1 MENTPPAK
9 FQNPLA
15 YLKLF
20 FRRKWLF
27 IGPLF
32 AGTVLGVSLAF
43 IMPPMY
49 ESKAVI
55 LVEEQRTINPLIQDL
70 AVSTSFAQR
79 LQAIREEILSW
90 NNLADLVKKLGL
102 DKKVDSASAYED
114 LIADLR
120 KKIIVQM
127 NVQNLIQ
134 ISYRNQNP
142 DQTYQ
147 VVKTLSDA
155 FIEENLKTVTKETD
169 VAIDFLKEQLQVYKR
184 KMKESE
190 VSDLQDQ
197 LNRLMIDSTEDHPL
211 VKELKSKLDA
221 ARKEMDSGEYKVAEG
236 DKPVTTQMRQ
246 ALKAEL
252 DRMTGQEAIG
262 AGAAVIPG
270 AAAIAPD
277 AGTDPNTTL
286 YKMFIMD
293 KLDSSMARDI
303 RVNEQI
309 YNMLLQRL
317 ETAKI
322 TQRLEASKQGTK
334 YNVVDP
340 ARMPLRPVKPKA
352 LMVFIGIFLGAAAGV
367 GLIFM
372 REFMDQSYL
381 DIEDAK
387 LGLSLPILG
396 AISRIT
402 THEEIA
408 KERNKQTMWIFSS
421 ATIGMFVIVLAMLYH
436 FLKK

>member
-1 MENTPPAK
+1 MENTPQNK
-9 FQNPLA
+9 FQNPMA

-27 IGPLF
+27 ISPLF
-32 AGTVLGVSLAF
+32 AGAVLGISAAL
-43 IMPPMY
+43 IMPPTY

-79 LQAIREEILSW
+79 LQSIREQILSW
-90 NNLADLVKKLGL
+90 NNLSDLIKKLNL
-102 DKKVDSASAYED
+102 DKQVNNALEYEE
-114 LIADLR
+114 LVAELR
-120 KKIIVQM
+120 KKIVVQM
-127 NVQNLIQ
+127 SQQNLIQ
-134 ISYRNQNP
+134 ISYRNEDPQ
-142 DQTYQ
+142 QAYQ
-147 VVKTLSDA
+147 CVKILSDA
-155 FIEENLKTVTKETD
+155 FIEENLKSVTRETD

-184 KMKESE
+184 KIKESE

-197 LNRLMIDSTEDHPL
+197 LNRLSVDATDEHPM
-211 VKELKSKLDA
+211 VKDLRAQLDA
-221 ARKEMDSGEYKVAEG
+221 ATRELESGEYKVAGTE
-236 DKPVTTQMRQ
+236 KPMTEQVRQ
-246 ALKAEL
+246 TLRMEL
-252 DRMTGQEAIG
+252 DRVTGHQSGLGTAMPG
-262 AGAAVIPG
+262 VPAVM
-270 AAAIAPD
+270 PD
-277 AGTDPNTTL
+277 VPADPNTTL
-286 YKMFIMD
+286 FKMFLMD
-293 KLDSSMARDI
+293 QLDSSMARDI

-334 YNVVDP
+334 YNIVDP
-340 ARMPLRPVKPKA
+340 PRVPLKPVKPRMLVA
-352 LMVFIGIFLGAAAGV
+352 IIGIFLGGAAGV

-387 LGLSLPILG
+387 VGLELPILG

-402 THEEIA
+402 THDEIA
-408 KERNKQTMWIFSS
+408 KERNKQTFWIFTS
-421 ATIGMFVIVLAMLYH
+421 ATVGMFIIVLSMLYYY
-436 FLKK
+436 LQK

>member
-1 MENTPPAK
+1 M
-9 FQNPLA
+9 A

-27 IGPLF
+27 IAPLF
-32 AGTVLGVSLAF
+32 AGVVLGISAAL
-43 IMPPMY
+43 IMPPTY

-79 LQAIREEILSW
+79 LQSIREQILSW
-90 NNLADLVKKLGL
+90 NNLSDLIKKLNL
-102 DKKVDSASAYED
+102 DKQVNNALEYEE
-114 LIADLR
+114 LVAELR
-120 KKIIVQM
+120 KKIVVQM
-127 NVQNLIQ
+127 SQQNLIQ
-134 ISYRNQNP
+134 ISYRNEDPQ
-142 DQTYQ
+142 QAYQ
-147 VVKTLSDA
+147 CVKILSDS
-155 FIEENLKTVTKETD
+155 FIEENLRTVTRETD

-184 KMKESE
+184 KIKESE

-197 LNRLMIDSTEDHPL
+197 LNRLSVDSTEEHPM
-211 VKELKSKLDA
+211 VKELRAKLDA
-221 ARKEMDSGEYKVAEG
+221 ASRELESGEYEVAATE
-236 DKPVTTQMRQ
+236 KPMTEQVKQ
-246 ALKAEL
+246 ALKQEL
-252 DRMTGQEAIG
+252 DRITGQEAG
-262 AGAAVIPG
+262 VSAGI
-270 AAAIAPD
+270 
-277 AGTDPNTTL
+277 AGTAMPEAVSDPNTTL
-286 YKMFIMD
+286 FKMFLMD

-303 RVNEQI
+303 EVNEEI

-334 YNVVDP
+334 YNIVDP
-340 ARMPLRPVKPKA
+340 PRVPLKPTKPRMLIA
-352 LMVFIGIFLGAAAGV
+352 IIGIFLGGAAGV

-387 LGLSLPILG
+387 VGLELPILG

-402 THEEIA
+402 THDEIA
-408 KERNKQTMWIFSS
+408 KERNKQTFWIFTS
-421 ATIGMFVIVLAMLYH
+421 ATVGMFIVVLAMLYYY
-436 FLKK
+436 LQK

>member
-1 MENTPPAK
+1 M
-9 FQNPLA
+9 A

-32 AGTVLGVSLAF
+32 AGVVLGISSAL
-43 IMPPMY
+43 IMPPVY

-79 LQAIREEILSW
+79 LQSIREQILSW
-90 NNLADLVKKLGL
+90 NNLSDLIKKLGL
-102 DKKVDSASAYED
+102 DKKVNNALEYEE
-114 LIADLR
+114 LVAELR
-120 KKIIVQM
+120 KKIVVQM
-127 NVQNLIQ
+127 SAQNLIQ
-134 ISYRNQNP
+134 ISYRNEDP
-142 DQTYQ
+142 HQTYQ
-147 VVKTLSDA
+147 CVKILSDS
-155 FIEENLKTVTKETD
+155 FIEENLRTVTRETD

-184 KMKESE
+184 KIKESE

-197 LNRLMIDSTEDHPL
+197 LNRLSVDSTEEHPM
-211 VKELKSKLDA
+211 VKELRAKLDA
-221 ARKEMDSGEYKVAEG
+221 ASKELETGEYKVAAAE
-236 DKPVTTQMRQ
+236 KPMTEQVKQ
-246 ALKAEL
+246 ALKQEL
-252 DRMTGQEAIG
+252 DRITGQETGVAASI
-262 AGAAVIPG
+262 AGVSTAMPETAA
-270 AAAIAPD
+270 
-277 AGTDPNTTL
+277 DPNTTL
-286 YKMFIMD
+286 FKMFLMD
-293 KLDSSMARDI
+293 KLDSSMARDME
-303 RVNEQI
+303 VNEEI

-334 YNVVDP
+334 YNIVDP
-340 ARMPLRPVKPKA
+340 PRVPLKPVKPRGLIA
-352 LMVFIGIFLGAAAGV
+352 IIGIFLGGAAGV

-387 LGLSLPILG
+387 LGLDLPILG

-408 KERNKQTMWIFSS
+408 KERNRQTFWIFTS
-421 ATIGMFVIVLAMLYH
+421 ATVGMFIIVLSMLY
-436 FLKK
+436 FYLKK

>member
-1 MENTPPAK
+1 MENTTMNK
-9 FQNPLA
+9 FQNPIA

-32 AGTVLGVSLAF
+32 AGAVLGISASLV
-43 IMPPMY
+43 MPPVY

-79 LQAIREEILSW
+79 LQSIREQILSW
-90 NNLADLVKKLGL
+90 NNLSDLIKKLNL
-102 DKKVDSASAYED
+102 DKKVNNALEYEE
-114 LIADLR
+114 LVAELR

-127 NVQNLIQ
+127 SQQNLIQ
-134 ISYRNQNP
+134 ISYRNEDPQ
-142 DQTYQ
+142 QAYQ
-147 VVKTLSDA
+147 CVKILSDS
-155 FIEENLKTVTKETD
+155 FIEENLKIVTRETD

-184 KMKESE
+184 KIKESE
-190 VSDLQDQ
+190 ISELQNQ
-197 LNRLMIDSTEDHPL
+197 LNQLTVDSTEAHPM
-211 VKELKSKLDA
+211 VKEIRAKLDA
-221 ARKEMDSGEYKVAEG
+221 ATRELESGEYKV
-236 DKPVTTQMRQ
+236 VTQPSPMTDQVRQ
-246 ALKAEL
+246 ALQQEL
-252 DRMTGQEAIG
+252 TRITGQDSVSPAAMAG
-262 AGAAVIPG
+262 AGASAS
-270 AAAIAPD
+270 D
-277 AGTDPNTTL
+277 ANADPNTTL
-286 YKMFIMD
+286 FKMFLMD
-293 KLDSSMARDI
+293 QLDSSMARDM

-322 TQRLEASKQGTK
+322 TQRLEASKQGTR
-334 YNVVDP
+334 YNIVDP
-340 ARMPLRPVKPKA
+340 PRMPLKPVKPRI
-352 LMVFIGIFLGAAAGV
+352 LIFVIGIFLGGAAGV
-367 GLIFM
+367 GLVFM

-387 LGLSLPILG
+387 AGLSLPVLG

-408 KERNKQTMWIFSS
+408 KERNKQTFWIFTS
-421 ATIGMFVIVLAMLYH
+421 ATVGMFIIVLSMLYYY
-436 FLKK
+436 LQK

>member
-1 MENTPPAK
+1 MENQTNSK
-9 FQNPLA
+9 FQNPLS

-32 AGTVLGVSLAF
+32 AGLVFGIAASFVSNPA
-43 IMPPMY
+43 Y

-90 NNLADLVKKLGL
+90 NNLADLVKKLNL
-102 DKKVDSASAYED
+102 DSKVQNAADYEG
-114 LIADLR
+114 LIAELR
-120 KKIIVQM
+120 KKIVVQM
-127 NVQNLIQ
+127 NAQNLIQ
-134 ISYRNQNP
+134 ISYRNSDPQR
-142 DQTYQ
+142 TYL
-147 VVKTLSDA
+147 VVKTLTDL
-155 FIEENLKTVTKETD
+155 FIETNLKTVTKETD
-169 VAIDFLKEQLQVYKR
+169 VAIDFLSEQLQVYKR
-184 KMKESE
+184 KIKESE

-197 LNRLMIDSTEDHPL
+197 LNRLAVDSTEEHPL
-211 VKELKSKLDA
+211 VKELRAKLDA
-221 ARKEMDSGEYKVAEG
+221 AKKELDSGEYKVA
-236 DKPVTTQMRQ
+236 DSQKPITTQMRQ
-246 ALKAEL
+246 ALKQEL
-252 DRMTGQEAIG
+252 DKITTQESVP
-262 AGAAVIPG
+262 GAASSGVAAMIPG
-270 AAAIAPD
+270 ADPSQ
-277 AGTDPNTTL
+277 DPNATL
-286 YKMFIMD
+286 YKMFLMD

-334 YNVVDP
+334 YNIVDP
-340 ARMPLRPVKPKA
+340 PRLPLKPVKPRA
-352 LMVFIGIFLGAAAGV
+352 LLAFIGIFLGAAAGV

-387 LGLSLPILG
+387 AGLDLPILG

-402 THEEIA
+402 THEEILN
-408 KERNKQTMWIFSS
+408 ERKRQAFIIFVSVVS
-421 ATIGMFVIVLAMLYH
+421 GAAVIVMSMMYYL
-436 FLKK
+436 LKR

>member
-1 MENTPPAK
+1 M
-9 FQNPLA
+9 A

-32 AGTVLGVSLAF
+32 AGVVLGISAALIV
-43 IMPPMY
+43 PPTY

-79 LQAIREEILSW
+79 LQSIREQILSW
-90 NNLADLVKKLGL
+90 NNLSDLIKKLNL
-102 DKKVDSASAYED
+102 DKQVNNALEYEE
-114 LIADLR
+114 LVAELR
-120 KKIIVQM
+120 KKIVVQM
-127 NVQNLIQ
+127 SQQNLIQ
-134 ISYRNQNP
+134 ISYRNEDPQ
-142 DQTYQ
+142 QAYQ
-147 VVKTLSDA
+147 CVKILSDS
-155 FIEENLKTVTKETD
+155 FIEENLRTVTRETD

-184 KMKESE
+184 KIKESE
-190 VSDLQDQ
+190 VSELQDQ
-197 LNRLMIDSTEDHPL
+197 LSRLSVDSTEEHPM
-211 VKELKSKLDA
+211 VKELRAKLDA
-221 ARKEMDSGEYKVAEG
+221 ASKELESGEYEVAATE
-236 DKPVTTQMRQ
+236 KPMTEQVKQ
-246 ALKAEL
+246 ALKQEL
-252 DRMTGQEAIG
+252 ARITGQEAG
-262 AGAAVIPG
+262 VSAGI
-270 AAAIAPD
+270 
-277 AGTDPNTTL
+277 AGTAMPETESDPNTTL
-286 YKMFIMD
+286 FKMFLMD

-303 RVNEQI
+303 EVNEEI

-334 YNVVDP
+334 YNIVDP
-340 ARMPLRPVKPKA
+340 PRVPLKPTKPRMLIA
-352 LMVFIGIFLGAAAGV
+352 IIGIFLGGAAGV

-387 LGLSLPILG
+387 VGLDLPILG

-402 THEEIA
+402 THDEIA
-408 KERNKQTMWIFSS
+408 KERNKQTFWIFTS
-421 ATIGMFVIVLAMLYH
+421 ATVGMFIVVLAMLYYY
-436 FLKK
+436 LQK

>member
-1 MENTPPAK
+1 MENQPQTK

-20 FRRKWLF
+20 FRRKWLI

-32 AGTVLGVSLAF
+32 AGAVLGIAAALVL
-43 IMPPMY
+43 PPVY
-49 ESKAVI
+49 ESKAII

-90 NNLADLVKKLGL
+90 NNLADLVKKLSL
-102 DKKVDSASAYED
+102 DKKVDSASGYED
-114 LIADLR
+114 LIAELR
-120 KKIIVQM
+120 KKIVVQM

-142 DQTYQ
+142 QQTYL
-147 VVKTLSDA
+147 VVKTLTDT
-155 FIEENLKTVTKETD
+155 FIEENLKTVTRETD

-184 KMKESE
+184 KIKESE

-197 LNRLMIDSTEDHPL
+197 LARLSIDSTEEHPL
-211 VKELKSKLDA
+211 VKELKAKLDA
-221 ARKEMDSGEYKVAEG
+221 AKKEMDSGEYKVADQE
-236 DKPVTTQMRQ
+236 KPVTAQMRQ
-246 ALKAEL
+246 ALKQEL
-252 DRMTGQEAIG
+252 DRLTGQEAV
-262 AGAAVIPG
+262 GAAVATVPG
-270 AAAIAPD
+270 TINPD
-277 AGTDPNTTL
+277 TLADPNTTL

-293 KLDSSMARDI
+293 KLDSAMARDI
-303 RVNEQI
+303 EVNRRI
-309 YNMLLQRL
+309 YDMLLQRL

-334 YNVVDP
+334 YNIVDP
-340 ARMPLRPVKPKA
+340 PRMPLKPVKPA
-352 LMVFIGIFLGAAAGV
+352 AFMVLIGIFLGGAAGV

-387 LGLSLPILG
+387 LGLTLPILG

-408 KERNKQTMWIFSS
+408 QERNKQTLWIFIS
-421 ATIGMFVIVLAMLYH
+421 ATAGMFIVVMSMLYYY
-436 FLKK
+436 LKK

>member
-1 MENTPPAK
+1 MENTPQNK
-9 FQNPLA
+9 FQNPMA

-32 AGTVLGVSLAF
+32 AGAVLGISSAL
-43 IMPPMY
+43 IMPPTY

-79 LQAIREEILSW
+79 LQSIREQILSW
-90 NNLADLVKKLGL
+90 NNLSDLIKKLNL
-102 DKKVDSASAYED
+102 DKQVNNALEYEE
-114 LIADLR
+114 LVAGLR
-120 KKIIVQM
+120 KKIVVQM
-127 NVQNLIQ
+127 SQQNLIQ
-134 ISYRNQNP
+134 ISYRNQDP
-142 DQTYQ
+142 QQAYQ
-147 VVKTLSDA
+147 CVKILSDA
-155 FIEENLKTVTKETD
+155 FIEENLKSVTRETD

-184 KMKESE
+184 KIKESE

-197 LNRLMIDSTEDHPL
+197 LNRLSVDATDEHPM
-211 VKELKSKLDA
+211 VKDLRAQLDA
-221 ARKEMDSGEYKVAEG
+221 ATRELESGEYKVAGAE
-236 DKPVTTQMRQ
+236 KPMTEQVRQ
-246 ALKAEL
+246 ALRMEL
-252 DRMTGQEAIG
+252 DRVTGQQSGLGTAMPG
-262 AGAAVIPG
+262 VPAVV
-270 AAAIAPD
+270 PD
-277 AGTDPNTTL
+277 VPADPNTTL
-286 YKMFIMD
+286 FKMFLMD
-293 KLDSSMARDI
+293 QLDSSMARDM

-334 YNVVDP
+334 YNIVDP
-340 ARMPLRPVKPKA
+340 PRVPLKPVKPRMQVA
-352 LMVFIGIFLGAAAGV
+352 IIGIFLGGAAGV

-387 LGLSLPILG
+387 VGLELPILG

-402 THEEIA
+402 THDEIA
-408 KERNKQTMWIFSS
+408 KERNKQTFWIFTS
-421 ATIGMFVIVLAMLYH
+421 ATVGMFIVVLAMLYYY
-436 FLKK
+436 LQK

>member
-1 MENTPPAK
+1 M
-9 FQNPLA
+9 A

-32 AGTVLGVSLAF
+32 AGVVLGISAALIV
-43 IMPPMY
+43 PPTY

-79 LQAIREEILSW
+79 LQSIREQILSW
-90 NNLADLVKKLGL
+90 NNLSDLIKKLNL
-102 DKKVDSASAYED
+102 DKQVNNALEYEE
-114 LIADLR
+114 LVAELR
-120 KKIIVQM
+120 KKIVVQM
-127 NVQNLIQ
+127 SQQNLIQ
-134 ISYRNQNP
+134 ISYRNEDPQ
-142 DQTYQ
+142 QAYQ
-147 VVKTLSDA
+147 CVKILSDS
-155 FIEENLKTVTKETD
+155 FIEENLRTVTRETD

-184 KMKESE
+184 KIKESE
-190 VSDLQDQ
+190 VSELQDQ
-197 LNRLMIDSTEDHPL
+197 LSRLSVDSTEEHPM
-211 VKELKSKLDA
+211 VKELRAKLDA
-221 ARKEMDSGEYKVAEG
+221 ASKELESGEYEVAATE
-236 DKPVTTQMRQ
+236 KPMTEQVKQ
-246 ALKAEL
+246 ALKQEL
-252 DRMTGQEAIG
+252 DRITGQEAG
-262 AGAAVIPG
+262 VSAGI
-270 AAAIAPD
+270 
-277 AGTDPNTTL
+277 AGTAMPEAVSDPNTTL
-286 YKMFIMD
+286 FKMFLMD

-303 RVNEQI
+303 EVNEEI

-334 YNVVDP
+334 YNIVDP
-340 ARMPLRPVKPKA
+340 PRVPLKPTKPRMLIA
-352 LMVFIGIFLGAAAGV
+352 IIGIFLGGAAGV

-387 LGLSLPILG
+387 VGLELPILG

-402 THEEIA
+402 THDEIA
-408 KERNKQTMWIFSS
+408 KERNKQTFWIFTS
-421 ATIGMFVIVLAMLYH
+421 ATVGMFIVVLSMLYYY
-436 FLKK
+436 LKK

>member
-1 MENTPPAK
+1 MENTTPNK
-9 FQNPLA
+9 FQHPAA

-32 AGTVLGVSLAF
+32 AGAVLGISAAF
-43 IMPPMY
+43 VLPPVY
-49 ESKAVI
+49 QSKAVI

-79 LQAIREEILSW
+79 LQSIREEITSW
-90 NNLADLVKKLGL
+90 NNLADLVKKLSL
-102 DKKVDSASAYED
+102 DKKIDSAESYED

-120 KKIIVQM
+120 KKIVVQM
-127 NVQNLIQ
+127 NSQNLIQ
-134 ISYRNQNP
+134 ISYRNRDPQ
-142 DQTYQ
+142 QTYQ
-147 VVKTLSDA
+147 VVKMLSDA
-155 FIEENLKTVTKETD
+155 FIEENLKTVTRETD

-184 KMKESE
+184 KIKESE

-197 LNRLMIDSTEDHPL
+197 LTRLSVDSTDEHPL
-211 VKELKSKLDA
+211 VKELKAKLNA
-221 ARKEMDSGEYKVAEG
+221 AKNEMESGEYKVVNQ

-246 ALKAEL
+246 ALKQEL
-252 DRMTGQEAIG
+252 DRIAGQETVG
-262 AGAAVIPG
+262 GSNPVVAGVPLAVPE
-270 AAAIAPD
+270 PNS
-277 AGTDPNTTL
+277 DPNTTL
-286 YKMFIMD
+286 FKMFLMD
-293 KLDSSMARDI
+293 KLDSTMARDI

-334 YNVVDP
+334 YNIVDP
-340 ARMPLRPVKPKA
+340 ARLPLRPVKPKV
-352 LMVFIGIFLGAAAGV
+352 LMVIIGLFLGGAAGV

-387 LGLSLPILG
+387 LGLDLPILG

-402 THEEIA
+402 THEEIT
-408 KERNKQTMWIFSS
+408 KERNRKAMAIYSCS
-421 ATIGMFVIVLAMLYH
+421 TIGMFIVAMSILYH